1 MRGGTTFADVL
12 EHTLGA
18 FQPDTPLSG
27 TSPSYRQ
34 APPPSLL
41 FGPRRF
47 HIQSTPYATR
57 REQTRQ
63 AQPERRARTLTAGQQ
78 RALDGLVRL
87 GAHLRLD
94 FTTRELRT
102 AFRRLA
108 RQHHPDGHPGSS
120 DAEKARLA
128 RTFSDVDDYYR
139 LLRDVQ
145 PA

>member
-12 EHTLGA
+12 EHTLGV

-47 HIQSTPYATR
+47 HVQSTPYATPA
-57 REQTRQ
+57 EQ
-63 AQPERRARTLTAGQQ
+63 AQPARRARTLTPGQQ
-78 RALDGLVRL
+78 RALDGLARL
-87 GAHLRLD
+87 GAHLRPD
-94 FTTRELRT
+94 FTARELRT

-108 RQHHPDGHPGSS
+108 RQYHPDGHPGSS

-128 RTFSDVDDYYR
+128 RTFSDVDDHYK